1 VADRPVNPH
10 LQHTQWSCG
19 RREEAPTTTIQ
30 GQRQKNI
37 LKLYLLLKIQKTQK
51 MLSRRDRGSDL
62 MSPAVC
68 GRAAASGDPG
78 KATQRREPPQGEAPM
93 SEHDLSPTCT
103 VECGDASVQSDGSRT
118 PQNVRASRREFIKGV
133 IASGVAVS
141 AAGYVVVG
149 RGGEAL
155 AQAAGTVTRLV
166 TLNVNGRDR
175 PVDVLPNET
184 LIHTLR
190 YKLGLT
196 GTKLGCDHSE
206 CGNCTVMLDDIAT
219 YSCSTLTHSVRG
231 RKIVTIEGIEGP
243 NGELH
248 PVQKAMIQE
257 LGPQCGFCTPGQ
269 VVSAVALLKRNPK
282 PTVEEA
288 RIAMSGNLCRCGAY
302 DHYLKAVLRASR
314 EA

>member
-1 VADRPVNPH
+1 
-10 LQHTQWSCG
+10 
-19 RREEAPTTTIQ
+19 
-30 GQRQKNI
+30 
-37 LKLYLLLKIQKTQK
+37 
-51 MLSRRDRGSDL
+51 MSDHET
-62 MSPAVC
+62 AVC
-68 GRAAASGDPG
+68 HADHPPEAGAEERSGISAS
-78 KATQRREPPQGEAPM
+78 
-93 SEHDLSPTCT
+93 LS
-103 VECGDASVQSDGSRT
+103 A
-118 PQNVRASRREFIKGV
+118 RASRREFIKGV

-141 AAGYVVVG
+141 ASGYVVVG
-149 RGGEAL
+149 RGTEAF

-206 CGNCTVMLDDIAT
+206 CGNCTVMLDDVAS
-219 YSCSTLTHSVRG
+219 YSCSTLTHGVRG

-248 PVQKAMIQE
+248 PVQKAMVQE
-257 LGPQCGFCTPGQ
+257 LGPQCGFCTSGQ

-288 RIAMSGNLCRCGAY
+288 RIGMSGNLCRCGAY
-302 DHYLKAVLRASR
+302 DHYLKAVMRAAR